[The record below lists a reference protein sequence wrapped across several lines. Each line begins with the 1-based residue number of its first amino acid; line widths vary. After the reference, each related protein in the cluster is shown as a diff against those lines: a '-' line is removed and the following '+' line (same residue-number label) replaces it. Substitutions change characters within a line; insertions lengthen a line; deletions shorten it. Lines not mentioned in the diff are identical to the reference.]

1 MMMNCFCRM
10 VDRRKVLSL
19 ISSWDRFQ
27 RFSPLQI
34 GDTLQARFEPG
45 PNLGSGFFEWSCAV
59 VITTTPRRHKI
70 LLGNQDL
77 KYL

>member
-1 MMMNCFCRM
+1 MMMMNCFCRM

-45 PNLGSGFFEWSCAV
+45 PNLGSGFFE
-59 VITTTPRRHKI
+59 
-70 LLGNQDL
+70 
-77 KYL
+77 